1 PHEALLVNDRAIG
14 TDQGLRFILVVNDK
28 NEVERRMV
36 EVGQLHDGLRE
47 VYRFRT
53 VMEPGS
59 DGKVVTKKVE
69 VLKPTDWVV
78 VEGLMR
84 ARAGDKVEPK
94 HVDMQTL
101 LPLKGEAKQAAVQS
115 APK

>member
-1 PHEALLVNDRAIG
+1 MSRFFIDRPVFAWVLSIV
-14 TDQGLRFILVVNDK
+14 IVVVNDK

-53 VMEPGS
+53 VMEPGP
-59 DGKVVTKKVE
+59 DGKLVARKVE
-69 VLKPTDWVV
+69 VLKPTDWLV

-84 ARAGDKVEPK
+84 ARSGDKVEPK

-101 LPLKGEAKQAAVQS
+101 LPSDEAKQP